1 MSLMEQLTQVVASQ
15 MAPRAAQKTGIDETL
30 TASLIPMAMAALMA
44 GLKKNASNPDGA
56 VALSKALER
65 HDGSLLNNIAQVAN
79 DDAIADGQKILNHIL
94 GGKKS
99 QTERALA
106 KTAGIDQ
113 AQIAQLL
120 AIAAPT
126 VLASLGRAKQ
136 EQGLDASALAGLIT
150 EESLRLEKGA
160 PAELGGLMSFLDQD
174 GDGDFKD
181 DMFEAAGKKLLGG
194 LFGRR

>member
-1 MSLMEQLTQVVASQ
+1 
-15 MAPRAAQKTGIDETL
+15 
-30 TASLIPMAMAALMA
+30 MAMAALMA
-44 GLKKNASNPDGA
+44 GLKKNASNPGRRRRTIQSFGA
-56 VALSKALER
+56 TRRKFTQQYRTSR
-65 HDGSLLNNIAQVAN
+65 H